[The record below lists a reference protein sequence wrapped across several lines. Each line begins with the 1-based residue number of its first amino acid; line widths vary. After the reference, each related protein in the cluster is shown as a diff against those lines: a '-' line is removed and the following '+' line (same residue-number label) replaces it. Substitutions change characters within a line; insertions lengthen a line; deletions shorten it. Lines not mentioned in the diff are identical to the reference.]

1 MSITTTAPE
10 APCFKPFTFHSNL
23 SGDRANHKVFV
34 EDVYNIT
41 SGMNLMLKIAHRSW
55 IDQDNGTPYLNDNQI
70 SEIILMAIGVNN
82 LIESQAGKL
91 IDWQNEYC
99 EKKGN

>member
-1 MSITTTAPE
+1 MPNTPE
-10 APCFKPFTFHSNL
+10 THTFKPFTFHRNL

-55 IDQDNGTPYLNDNQI
+55 IDQDNGTPYLNNNQI
-70 SEIILMAIGVNN
+70 SNIILMAIGVNN
-82 LIESQAGKL
+82 LIEYRAEKL
-91 IDWQNEYC
+91 IDWQNEYG
-99 EKKGN
+99 EKKGGDHE